1 MNYLIALATTLLVA
15 FGSNAYTEETGKPGR
30 VITGMIKS
38 EVIVEKINYQTREI
52 SVIDATG
59 RRFSV
64 VADDAVTNIEQ
75 IQPRDR
81 IVTEYMESVAIF
93 VTPEGAPELPNTAM
107 GAVNPE
113 GTEPGVA
120 GLESNML
127 KASIKSIDRS
137 SRRVV
142 LQDENG
148 NTSSF
153 KVAAETPLEQVDVGD
168 EVRVR
173 LTRAVAITVEHPEN

>member
-1 MNYLIALATTLLVA
+1 MKYIITAMATLLLALGVSA
-15 FGSNAYTEETGKPGR
+15 AAEEEGKPGR

-38 EVIVEKINYQTREI
+38 EVIVEKINYDTREI

-75 IQPRDR
+75 IKPRDR

-93 VTPEGAPELPNTAM
+93 VAPEGAPELPDAAM

-127 KASIKSIDRS
+127 KAAIKSIDRS

-153 KVAAETPLEQVDVGD
+153 KVAAETPLDQVDVGD

-173 LTRAVAITVEHPEN
+173 MTRAVAITVERPES

>member
-1 MNYLIALATTLLVA
+1 MKKLFVAGLLALVA
-15 FGSNAYTEETGKPGR
+15 AAAGAQEEGKPGR
-30 VITGMIKS
+30 VVTGMIKS
-38 EVIVEKINYQTREI
+38 EVIVEKIDYETRAI
-52 SVIDATG
+52 KVIDASG
-59 RRFSV
+59 NRFTV
-64 VADDAVTNIEQ
+64 IADDAVTNIDK

-93 VTPEGAPELPNTAM
+93 VTPDGALELPDTAV
-107 GAVNPE
+107 GAINPE
-113 GTEPGVA
+113 GDEPGIA

-127 KASIKSIDRS
+127 KASIKAINRS
-137 SRRVV
+137 SRRVT

-153 KVAAETPLEQVDVGD
+153 RVADETPLDRVDVGD

-173 LTRAVAITVEHPEN
+173 LTRAVAITVQRPDA